1 MKELSSRREECYK
14 GFICTECTMTLGC
27 GTSRRDV
34 FGVCV
39 CVCMQTYMYLHMCV
53 LGELFLM

>member
-1 MKELSSRREECYK
+1 
-14 GFICTECTMTLGC
+14 MTLGC

-39 CVCMQTYMYLHMCV
+39 CVCMQTYMYMHMCV